1 MTELRDEE
9 LMEMFCSGKAEA
21 FQVLFEK
28 YRNRIFR
35 FIYGTYEKNIAG
47 AEDCTQ
53 EVFLR
58 VIENRDSFNP
68 AMRFSTWLYTIARN
82 HCLNQL
88 RGKTAYFE
96 IQTDALDKL
105 GYESPADRADKKI
118 IDNELGGIIRKAV
131 AKLPENLRAVFVMR
145 EIEGLPHSEISEIL
159 NLSEANV
166 RIQLHRAKKQ
176 LQQLITPYLEDKK

>member
-9 LMEMFCSGKAEA
+9 LMEMFCSGKTEA

-35 FIYGTYEKNIAG
+35 FIYGTYEKNIAR

-58 VIENRDSFNP
+58 VIEKRDSFNP

-88 RGKTAYFE
+88 RNRTAYFE
-96 IQTDALDKL
+96 MQTDDLDRL
-105 GYESPADRADKKI
+105 GHESQSGSADKKL
-118 IDNELGGIIRKAV
+118 IDEELGGIIRKSV

-159 NLSEANV
+159 NLGEANV

-176 LQQLITPYLEDKK
+176 LRQLITPYLEDEK

>member
-1 MTELRDEE
+1 MNELRDEE
-9 LMEMFCSGKAEA
+9 LMEMFCAGKTGA
-21 FQVLFEK
+21 FQFLFEK

-35 FIYGTYEKNIAG
+35 FIYATYERNPAR
-47 AEDCTQ
+47 AEDYTQ

-58 VIENRDSFNP
+58 VIEKRDSFNP
-68 AMRFSTWLYTIARN
+68 AMCFSSWLYTIARN
-82 HCLNQL
+82 YCLNQF
-88 RGKTAYFE
+88 RSKTPYFE
-96 IQTDALDKL
+96 MQVDVLDRL
-105 GYESPADRADKKI
+105 GYENPSGRADKKLL
-118 IDNELGGIIRKAV
+118 DKELGAIIRKAV
-131 AKLPENLRAVFVMR
+131 SKLPENLRAVFVMR